1 MKTTDGVHFYVQRN
15 KIFKES
21 NAIITF
27 QLEVLNIG
35 NAMNLSSGIF
45 TAPVGGI
52 YHFEF
57 CGTKDNSE
65 TQLVIFMEVNGAHV
79 GAAQTSGLKPM
90 SLNINLAVSLRLK
103 LGDRVNLYKSSGIL
117 FDSNSHFTHFSGWLV
132 EEDLVS
138 S

>member
-1 MKTTDGVHFYVQRN
+1 MGK
-15 KIFKES
+15 
-21 NAIITF
+21 
-27 QLEVLNIG
+27 
-35 NAMNLSSGIF
+35 AMNVSSGIF

-52 YHFEF
+52 YNLEF
-57 CGTKDNSE
+57 CGSKDNSE
-65 TQLVIFMEVNGAHV
+65 MQLVVLMEVNGVHA
-79 GAAQTSGLKPM
+79 GTAQASGLKPM

-117 FDSNSHFTHFSGWLV
+117 FDSSSHFTHFRGRLV